1 MLGAHQQAPP
11 LPLPPQSSS
20 IDSGCGGK
28 CGRPLWFLPPFGR
41 ISNHAVL
48 RTIGDAVDRSESGYL
63 RPNMRVLSSL
73 GEKTSTLIYTFSC
86 HCFRV
91 IMSATTTTTATRGS
105 LSVLADYEVH
115 HSGSEQVNAPTT
127 TSAHVEPA
135 SEWPSHWRRMPAY
148 RPVNRQLDQNDRPAG
163 NGHPA
168 EYAFIQIM
176 LHGCWINSV
185 S

>member
-1 MLGAHQQAPP
+1 
-11 LPLPPQSSS
+11 
-20 IDSGCGGK
+20 
-28 CGRPLWFLPPFGR
+28 
-41 ISNHAVL
+41 
-48 RTIGDAVDRSESGYL
+48 
-63 RPNMRVLSSL
+63 
-73 GEKTSTLIYTFSC
+73 
-86 HCFRV
+86 
-91 IMSATTTTTATRGS
+91 MSATTTTTATRGS

-176 LHGCWINSV
+176 LHGCWINSTMAKLWGATGGKINDKIFYYDIGGEF
-185 S
+185 